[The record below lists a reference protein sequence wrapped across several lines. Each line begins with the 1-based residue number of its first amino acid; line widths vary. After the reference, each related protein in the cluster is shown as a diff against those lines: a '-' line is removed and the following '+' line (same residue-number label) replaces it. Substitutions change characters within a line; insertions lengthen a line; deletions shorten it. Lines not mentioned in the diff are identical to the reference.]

1 MHQGNWF
8 KSLPCLPY
16 REGTCQEVGTTIQ
29 IYFPPTLLRGFPGS
43 SAGKD
48 SASNAGDPGLI
59 CGKIPLEKGTA
70 TFSRTLAW
78 RIPMDRGAW
87 QATVHGVDSLLQ
99 IAFWSAALVLSCG
112 SVYSRVCWAS
122 ALGCTQLGF
131 LQNICFST
139 YSHIFTNSTTVYPSG

>member
-99 IAFWSAALVLSCG
+99 IAFLECSSGFKLWICVLKSL
-112 SVYSRVCWAS
+112 
-122 ALGCTQLGF
+122 LGICTWLH
-131 LQNICFST
+131 ST
-139 YSHIFTNSTTVYPSG
+139 WLPAKHLLLYIQPHLHK